1 MAAFYSLVTG
11 CKVAHLLDSQQ
22 LEKFLPPL
30 APWFLHRTPEFL
42 EERPHLRFELLPDH
56 TESRNAVLDEQ
67 LPKAMDELCHLVDI
81 LPLSGCDDIK
91 KSADAIVKVFQGLK
105 NDWINLAFGTR

>member
-1 MAAFYSLVTG
+1 MVSN
-11 CKVAHLLDSQQ
+11 
-22 LEKFLPPL
+22 L
-30 APWFLHRTPEFL
+30 APWFLRRIPEFL
-42 EERPHLRFELLPDH
+42 EERPHLRFELLLDH

-81 LPLSGCDDIK
+81 LPLSGCDEIK